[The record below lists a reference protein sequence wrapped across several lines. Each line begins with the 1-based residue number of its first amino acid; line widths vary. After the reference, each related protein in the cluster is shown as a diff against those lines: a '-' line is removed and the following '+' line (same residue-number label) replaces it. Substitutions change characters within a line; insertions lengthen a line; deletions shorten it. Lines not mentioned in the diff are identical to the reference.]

1 MSPIFQPGIR
11 DLQVYLDSC
20 SEDVRSL
27 FERECSIMLECRTC
41 KSIFRSFINFFS
53 HKRGFCRSETCENK
67 NGHFPPSSPKRI
79 VGLRRTNLSKH
90 VFKKLGVA
98 EISGINEVRKG
109 TGETLH
115 NNNTPVS
122 LEFTEENTWITSSF
136 VSTLEGRKYPA
147 SKKISSE
154 IDVDLSEYISSS

>member
-1 MSPIFQPGIR
+1 KIIRLDPFPRKIVNLGLFPGIR

-98 EISGINEVRKG
+98 EISGINEV
-109 TGETLH
+109 
-115 NNNTPVS
+115 
-122 LEFTEENTWITSSF
+122 SF
-136 VSTLEGRKYPA
+136 LFPSHTF
-147 SKKISSE
+147 
-154 IDVDLSEYISSS
+154 